1 MRPVLPAQ
9 KCRHAGRMRHNSRP
23 ALKEP
28 PRRPKGPLP
37 SRGKARARPGPGGPR
52 KLIER
57 LKANRVVAVLLVA
70 GSVVVGLA
78 TFTDA
83 ASRLAA
89 VLMPQRAEQARVEL
103 ARLSLPYTPA
113 SFVRT
118 AAKGDVVATKLFLAA
133 GMPVDEVPDREQ
145 TTALFEAAR
154 EGRAE
159 MVEVLLKAGANP
171 NPRRPEEPS
180 ALAAAAASGH
190 RNIVDLLLT
199 KNPAAAA
206 ISHAF
211 VAAAGTG
218 RHEMARLLWQHGT
231 PAGPARAKALI
242 HAVSSMRGPEQGHVD
257 TVNFLLDVDTP
268 INITD
273 GDKQW
278 TPLHYAAYHGHPAVA
293 QALLKRGADPNARD
307 ADGATALWWTAGV
320 GRRDA
325 TAVLLAAQADVNAR
339 DNEGKTPLWRA
350 AYNKD
355 ARTVELLLAH
365 GADVNAG
372 ESALLTV
379 PDPDIA
385 QVLLGKGADVNAR
398 SKDSLTVLMMY
409 AYRGSVVGLQALL
422 DRGAQVDA
430 VNASGH
436 TALMLA
442 ASQGHLETVRVLLR
456 RGARTDG
463 RNAEGQTA
471 LQMAQAS
478 PPRPARDQLVQLLQ
492 PPRRR

>member
-1 MRPVLPAQ
+1 
-9 KCRHAGRMRHNSRP
+9 MRHKSSRRQTF
-23 ALKEP
+23 A
-28 PRRPKGPLP
+28 
-37 SRGKARARPGPGGPR
+37 
-52 KLIER
+52 ER
-57 LKANRVVAVLLVA
+57 LQGNRVVAVLLLA

-83 ASRLAA
+83 ARRLAS
-89 VLMPQRAEQARVEL
+89 VLVPQRPEDARMEL
-103 ARLSLPYTPA
+103 TRLSLAYTPA
-113 SFVRT
+113 AFVRA
-118 AAKGDVVATKLFLAA
+118 AAKGDVVAVKLFLAA
-133 GMPVDEVPDREQ
+133 GMPVDEVPERAQ

-159 MVEVLLKAGANP
+159 MVDVLLKAGANP
-171 NPRRPEEPS
+171 NPRQPEHPS

-190 RNIVDLLLT
+190 RNIVDVLLT

-206 ISHAF
+206 ISHAL

-218 RHEMARLLWQHGT
+218 RHEIARLLWQHGT
-231 PAGPARAKALI
+231 PAGPARSKALI
-242 HAVSSMRGPEQGHVD
+242 HAASSMRGSEQDHVA
-257 TVNFLLDVDTP
+257 TINFLLDVGTP
-268 INITD
+268 VNITD
-273 GDKQW
+273 GDKDW
-278 TPLHYAAYHGHPAVA
+278 TPLHFAAYHGHPVVA
-293 QALLKRGADPNARD
+293 EALLKRGADPNARD

-320 GRRDA
+320 GRHEA
-325 TAVLLAAQADVNAR
+325 TVVLLGSHAGVQADVNAR
-339 DNEGKTPLWRA
+339 DNEGRTPLWRA

-379 PDPDIA
+379 PDTAIA
-385 QVLLGKGADVNAR
+385 QVLLNRGADVNAR
-398 SKDSLTVLMMY
+398 SKDSLTVLMMH

-430 VNASGH
+430 VNASGY

-442 ASQGHLETVRVLLR
+442 AAQGHVDTVRTLLK

-478 PPRPARDQLVQLLQ
+478 PPRATRDQLVQLLRA
-492 PPRRR
+492 PRGR

>member
-1 MRPVLPAQ
+1 
-9 KCRHAGRMRHNSRP
+9 MRHKSRP
-23 ALKEP
+23 RQKFVD
-28 PRRPKGPLP
+28 
-37 SRGKARARPGPGGPR
+37 
-52 KLIER
+52 R
-57 LKANRVVAVLLVA
+57 LKGNRTVAVLLVA

-78 TFTDA
+78 AFTDA
-83 ASRLAA
+83 ARQLAS
-89 VLMPQRAEQARVEL
+89 VLMPPGPEHARMEL
-103 ARLSLPYTPA
+103 TRLSLTYTPA
-113 SFVRT
+113 AFVRT
-118 AAKGDVVATKLFLAA
+118 AAKGDVAAVKLFLAA
-133 GMPVDEVPDREQ
+133 GMPVDEVPQPEQ

-159 MVEVLLKAGANP
+159 MVEFLLNAGANS
-171 NPRRPEEPS
+171 NPRTPEDPS

-190 RNIVDLLLT
+190 RNIVDMLLT

-206 ISHAF
+206 ISSAF

-218 RHEMARLLWQHGT
+218 RHEMARLLWQRGT

-242 HAVSSMRGPEQGHVD
+242 HAASSRRGAEQDHVA

-268 INITD
+268 VNITD
-273 GDKQW
+273 GDKDW
-278 TPLHYAAYHGHPAVA
+278 TPLHYAAYHGYPAAA
-293 QALLKRGADPNARD
+293 QALLTRGADPNARD
-307 ADGATALWWTAGV
+307 ADGATALWWTAGAA
-320 GRRDA
+320 RHDA
-325 TAVLLAAQADVNAR
+325 TDVLLAHQADVNAR

-355 ARTVELLLAH
+355 ARTVSLLLAQ

-372 ESALLTV
+372 ESALLTA
-379 PDPDIA
+379 PDQEIA
-385 QVLLGKGADVNAR
+385 QVLLNKGADVNAR

-409 AYRGSVVGLQALL
+409 AYRGSVTGLQALL

-442 ASQGHLETVRVLLR
+442 ASQGHLDTVRALLR

-478 PPRPARDQLVQLLQ
+478 PPRPTRDPLVQLLQ
-492 PPRRR
+492 PTRRR